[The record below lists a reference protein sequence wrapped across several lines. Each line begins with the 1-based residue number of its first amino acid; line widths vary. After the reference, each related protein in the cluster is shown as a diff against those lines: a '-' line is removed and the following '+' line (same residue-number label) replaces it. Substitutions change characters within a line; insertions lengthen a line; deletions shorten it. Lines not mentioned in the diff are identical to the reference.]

1 MEGSRRVIEELRAEM
16 SQVDAELVKLLDR
29 RARLSKKIGAA
40 RKDAPNA
47 PIAERGAMI
56 ELAATSSG
64 DMPESSLREILGR
77 VHAECLALEVPVPVV
92 YAGPEGGRGDAAAR
106 SRFGHSSTYV
116 HAEDATLAFEEVTQ
130 KRAQFAVVPLETRT
144 DGPVQAT
151 ILALMASDLRIV
163 SCFEVAENLDLV
175 SRSGTVVGLEKI
187 YAMPGDHAATA
198 KFLTEIGSGARVLDV
213 RSPSAGAER
222 AREDATAAAVISR
235 GMAEQYQLAVV
246 KSGVRDGGDER
257 VRYAIVGARPSART
271 GNDLTAL
278 ALSVADSPGALHEV
292 LKQFAE
298 RGINLTKIQSR
309 PAAGEAWAYLFFIEV
324 KGHVTDRNL
333 VSALEEVKRLAK
345 FYRVLGSY
353 QAP

>member
-1 MEGSRRVIEELRAEM
+1 MIEELRGEM

-29 RARLSKKIGAA
+29 RAKLAKKVGMA

-47 PIAERGAMI
+47 PIAERAAMI

-64 DMPESSLREILGR
+64 DMPETSLREILGR
-77 VHAECLALEVPVPVV
+77 IHAECLALEVPVPIA

-106 SRFGHSSTYV
+106 SRFGDSSSYV
-116 HAEDATLAFEEVTQ
+116 RTDDATLAFEEVTQ

-144 DGPVQAT
+144 DGPVQST

-175 SRSGTVVGLEKI
+175 SRTGTTAGLDKI
-187 YAMPGDHAATA
+187 YAMPSDHAASSKLLAETVSA
-198 KFLTEIGSGARVLDV
+198 APVLDV
-213 RSPSAGAER
+213 RSPAAGAER
-222 AREDATAAAVISR
+222 ALEDSAAAAVVSR
-235 GMAEQYQLAVV
+235 GMAEAYKLTVV

-271 GNDLTAL
+271 GDDLTAL

-309 PAAGEAWAYLFFIEV
+309 PTPGESWQYLFFIEV
-324 KGHVTDRNL
+324 QGHATDRTI
-333 VSALEEVKRLAK
+333 VGAIEEVRRHSRFFK
-345 FYRVLGSY
+345 VLGSY
-353 QAP
+353 TTT

>member
-1 MEGSRRVIEELRAEM
+1 M
-16 SQVDAELVKLLDR
+16 SQVDTELVKLLDR
-29 RARLSKKIGAA
+29 RAKLSKKIGVA
-40 RKDAPNA
+40 RKDTPNA
-47 PIAERGAMI
+47 PIAERGALI

-64 DMPESSLREILGR
+64 DMPEASMRELLGR
-77 VHAECLALEVPVPVV
+77 VHAECLGLEVPVPVV
-92 YAGPEGGRGDAAAR
+92 FVGPDGGRGDAAAR
-106 SRFGHSSTYV
+106 SRFGHGSTYFRTD
-116 HAEDATLAFEEVTQ
+116 DAALAFEEVTQ

-175 SRSGTVVGLEKI
+175 SRTGKMDGVDKVH
-187 YAMPGDHAATA
+187 AMPSDHAASA
-198 KFLTEIGSGARVLDV
+198 KFLGELATGARVLDV
-213 RSPSAGAER
+213 RSPALGASLSI
-222 AREDATAAAVISR
+222 EDGTAAAVVSR
-235 GMAEQYQLAVV
+235 GMGELYKLAVV
-246 KSGVRDGGDER
+246 KSGIRDGGDER

-271 GNDLTAL
+271 GSDLTAL

-345 FYRVLGSY
+345 FFRVLGSY
-353 QAP
+353 QSP

>member
-1 MEGSRRVIEELRAEM
+1 VRV
-16 SQVDAELVKLLDR
+16 
-29 RARLSKKIGAA
+29 
-40 RKDAPNA
+40 
-47 PIAERGAMI
+47 
-56 ELAATSSG
+56 
-64 DMPESSLREILGR
+64 
-77 VHAECLALEVPVPVV
+77 
-92 YAGPEGGRGDAAAR
+92 
-106 SRFGHSSTYV
+106 
-116 HAEDATLAFEEVTQ
+116 EDATLAFEEVTQ

-151 ILALMASDLRIV
+151 ILALMACDLRIV

-175 SRSGTVVGLEKI
+175 SRSGTMTGLDKI
-187 YAMPGDHAATA
+187 YAMPSDHAASA
-198 KFLTEIGSGARVLDV
+198 KSLAEAANGVPVLDV
-213 RSPSAGAER
+213 RSPTAGAER
-222 AREDATAAAVISR
+222 VADDATAAAVISR
-235 GMAEQYQLAVV
+235 GLAEQFKLSVV

-257 VRYAIVGARPSART
+257 VRYAIVGARPSARS

-353 QAP
+353 QAL

>member
-1 MEGSRRVIEELRAEM
+1 M

-29 RARLSKKIGAA
+29 RAKLAKKIGVA
-40 RKDAPNA
+40 RKDTPNA
-47 PIAERGAMI
+47 PIAERAAMI
-56 ELAATSSG
+56 ELAGTSSG
-64 DMPESSLREILGR
+64 DMPESSLRELLARI
-77 VHAECLALEVPVPVV
+77 HAECLALEVPVPVA

-106 SRFGHSSTYV
+106 SRFGHGSSYV
-116 HAEDATLAFEEVTQ
+116 CSEDATLAFEEVTQ

-144 DGPVQAT
+144 DGPVQST

-175 SRSGTVVGLEKI
+175 SRTGNVVGLDKI
-187 YAMPGDHAATA
+187 YAMPSDHAAST
-198 KFLTEIGSGARVLDV
+198 KFLTGVATGARVLDV

-222 AREDATAAAVISR
+222 ALEDASSAAVVSR
-235 GMAEQYQLAVV
+235 GMAELYKLSVV

-353 QAP
+353 QTP